1 MSAADG
7 EVVAL
12 VQQVTVRRKVGTTRV
27 TATVR
32 KGEPV
37 GEIDDDARDHLLR
50 TGQIGRR
57 NGAPYVA
64 GGRKTSN

>member
-1 MSAADG
+1 MAVNPG

-12 VQQVTVRRKVGTTRV
+12 VQQLTVRRKVGATRV

-50 TGQIGRR
+50 TKQIGRR

-64 GGRKTSN
+64 GGRRTSN